1 MIRTRTIIVRVAP
14 ASLMLALMLAGHAGE
29 EAAEYPPPLPKPVS
43 SDQHWLAPLLS
54 ASLNQALT
62 QPQVVS
68 ADREVKRSE
77 LVRYQV
83 LARWNPDFT
92 LGTNFDENRRLSTSS
107 VDGFGLV
114 VDRNATVNTALA
126 NTFSTGTTLRLQA
139 VSQQSQTTSASA
151 LNDEFYN
158 STVQLVMSQALL
170 QGGQR
175 EANRTDLQNAI
186 DQAESNRDTR
196 DELLESQF
204 LTLSEMWIDLAQREI
219 ELDLRRSHLLLLKRY
234 LSFAEERARLGLG
247 RELDAFS
254 LRRDVAAD
262 EAAIGINERAIAGLR
277 ERLLVEWPDVVLPDR
292 MPLRRTAQPTL
303 PPPASFDTTRG
314 GRTTLRN
321 IAISART
328 MVVARSNSLDRLD
341 LTGSVGKNGTDP
353 SFSGSWSEVG
363 DPETYRWALGLN
375 YTHRF
380 GHDSERIELHRA
392 TLALDQAKL
401 GGQTEERAWRT
412 QALTLRQALEDARAR
427 VVELERVYDAYR
439 EEFRLT
445 KAQAD
450 AGLIAMRDLISVDN
464 QLNTALVQVI
474 QAHLDTLR
482 ADVRL
487 RAHDDR
493 LLELVPK

>member
-1 MIRTRTIIVRVAP
+1 MAV
-14 ASLMLALMLAGHAGE
+14 LMGMLLAGHAAE
-29 EAAEYPPPLPKPVS
+29 EPAEYPPPLPKPVI
-43 SDQHWLAPLLS
+43 SDQHWLTPLLS
-54 ASLNQALT
+54 ASQAQALS

-68 ADREVKRSE
+68 ADREVRRSD
-77 LVRYQV
+77 LARYQV
-83 LARWNPDFT
+83 LARWNPELT
-92 LGTNFDENRRLSTSS
+92 LGTNFDENRRISTSS

-114 VDRNATVNTALA
+114 VDQNATVNTSLA
-126 NTFSTGTTLRLQA
+126 NTFSTGTTVRLQA

-175 EANRTDLQNAI
+175 QANLTDLQNAI
-186 DQAESNRDTR
+186 DQAESDRDTR
-196 DELLESQF
+196 DELLEEQF
-204 LTLSEMWIDLAQREI
+204 LALAEIWIDLAQREI
-219 ELDLRRSHLLLLKRY
+219 ELDLRRAHLVLIKRY
-234 LSFAEERARLGLG
+234 LGFAEERARLGLG

-262 EAAIGINERAIAGLR
+262 EAAIGISERAIAGLR
-277 ERLLVEWPDVVLPDR
+277 ERLQVEWPGLTLPDR
-292 MPLRRTAQPTL
+292 TPLRRTIQPATPQPSSFAQTRDGRVSL
-303 PPPASFDTTRG
+303 RRITT
-314 GRTTLRN
+314 N
-321 IAISART
+321 ARAVT
-328 MVVARSNSLDRLD
+328 VARSNSLDRLD
-341 LTGSVGKNGTDP
+341 LTGSVGKNGTDAD
-353 SFSGSWSEVG
+353 FSGSWSEVG

-375 YTHRF
+375 YVHRF
-380 GHDSERIELHRA
+380 GSDVERIELHRA
-392 TLALDQAKL
+392 TLAMDQAKL
-401 GGQTEERAWRT
+401 QGETEERAWRT
-412 QALTLRQALEDARAR
+412 QAVTLRQALEDARAR
-427 VVELERVYDAYR
+427 VGELERVYDAYR

-493 LLELVPK
+493 LLELLPK